1 MSGRPTATD
10 SRARAARFLTL
21 VAEGLPADEAAKQ
34 AQLGPWKALRIVS
47 EASFNDVVRAIREG
61 AGPVVAIVEAP
72 ITEQAA

>member
-61 AGPVVAIVEAP
+61 AGPVVAIVAP
-72 ITEQAA
+72 VTEDLAA